1 MSYTKVLST
10 IGGKNTARVGR
21 IRVSIDQ
28 RLSKKRRELQAL
40 DPWALVALDIKL
52 ANIPTSRP

>member
-10 IGGKNTARVGR
+10 VGGKNTARVGR

-28 RLSKKRRELQAL
+28 RIAKKRRELQAL
-40 DPWALVALDIKL
+40 DPWSLVALDIKL